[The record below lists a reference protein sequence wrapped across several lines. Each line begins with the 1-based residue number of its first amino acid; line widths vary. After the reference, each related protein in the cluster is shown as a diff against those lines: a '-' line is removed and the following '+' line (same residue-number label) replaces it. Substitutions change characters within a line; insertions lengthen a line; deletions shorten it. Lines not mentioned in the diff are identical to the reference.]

1 MNFSALFSNKRNVII
16 LIVAV
21 LLLLGL
27 TVVFLLRPTT
37 PTDVPPPP
45 VQPIQ
50 ADLTWWKPF
59 YGAETYNEII
69 QDFKQSNPAYAR
81 INIKLVTKDYGDG
94 SNYYRS
100 IINDIARDAGPDI
113 FTIRNDDL
121 PAYAQYMTPNS
132 LITGPVLTKYK
143 QDFVPLAVRD
153 TTAGDEV
160 YAITSYVENM
170 QLYYNENILSQAG
183 IALPAQSWADLDRQL
198 PLLNRRG
205 AGGLNFRQNAI
216 SLGTGGRGA
225 EGAENI
231 NRFQDIIPLLI
242 FQSGGSIYDSQT
254 GQVTLGQDANETDV
268 QTGLAS
274 SNNFGSGD
282 GSEALDALDFY
293 TDFADVRSNR
303 YSWNTSSPNNIDQFV
318 NGDLAY
324 MLHYKYMDD
333 ILQSRN
339 SRLRYSVA
347 PLPQLDPENK
357 KTFGFFFMDGMSIE
371 LSRNPAKANRRAA
384 AEAFLYY
391 LSTPAAQNKLAV
403 KTQLPSARKDVITE
417 QQQSDNTTAVFASG
431 ALYADNYYKPS
442 VEGVEQIWADLV
454 ERIQY
459 EGQPL
464 RDSLGEA
471 RAEYQNYVSRG
482 PEIR

>member
-1 MNFSALFSNKRNVII
+1 MNFSALLSNKRNVII
-16 LIVAV
+16 LLVVV
-21 LLLLGL
+21 LLLVGIG
-27 TVVFLLRPTT
+27 VVLVLRPSG
-37 PTDVPPPP
+37 PGDEPPAPP
-45 VQPIQ
+45 QPIQ
-50 ADLTWWKPF
+50 AELTWWKPF
-59 YGAETYNEII
+59 YGAETYSEII
-69 QDFKQSNPAYAR
+69 QDFQQSNPAYAQIR
-81 INIKLVTKDYGDG
+81 INMVTKDYGDG

-100 IINDIARDAGPDI
+100 VINDIARDAGPDI

-121 PAYAQYMTPNS
+121 PAYSEYMTPNS
-132 LITGPVLTKYK
+132 LITGQVLTKYK

-170 QLYYNENILSQAG
+170 QLYYNQNILSQAG

-198 PLLNRRG
+198 PLLNRRD
-205 AGGLNFRQNAI
+205 ASGLNFRQNAI

-225 EGAENI
+225 EGDPNI
-231 NRFQDIIPLLI
+231 NRFQDLIPLLI

-254 GQVTLGQDANETDV
+254 GTVTLGTEANETDV
-268 QTGLAS
+268 QSGLTSA
-274 SNNFGSGD
+274 NNFGSND
-282 GSEALDALDFY
+282 ESEAFDALDFY

-339 SRLRYSVA
+339 SRLPYSVA
-347 PLPQLDPENK
+347 ALPQLDQENK

-403 KTQLPSARKDVITE
+403 KTRLPSARKDVIAE

-464 RDSLGEA
+464 RDSLSEA